1 MQWYF
6 KNNDSGSD
14 KKCGIVFAS
23 IGFVATN
30 PLGSRKEVKTLAEK
44 RQHRYAFYLDD
55 EENEMLLSQTKEYNI
70 SVSKLIR
77 LLILYQCIK
86 FPPKEIRSVV
96 PELRRI
102 GNNLNQ
108 IARALNSKSYVTDKE
123 IRNAI
128 SELRN
133 CERQLLKNFDTGR

>member
-1 MQWYF
+1 M
-6 KNNDSGSD
+6 
-14 KKCGIVFAS
+14 
-23 IGFVATN
+23 
-30 PLGSRKEVKTLAEK
+30 PRK

-55 EENEMLLSQTKEYNI
+55 EENEMLLSQTKEYNV

-108 IARALNSKSYVTDKE
+108 IASKAHTLGFVDEREYKE
-123 IRNAI
+123 DSNRLWRVVAEFSSQMSRGGVKFGNY
-128 SELRN
+128 EDMG
-133 CERQLLKNFDTGR
+133 C

>member
-1 MQWYF
+1 MQ
-6 KNNDSGSD
+6 
-14 KKCGIVFAS
+14 KKG
-23 IGFVATN
+23 
-30 PLGSRKEVKTLAEK
+30 VKHLPRK

-55 EENEMLLSQTKEYNI
+55 EENEMLLSQTKEYNV

-108 IARALNSKSYVTDKE
+108 IARALNSKSFVTDKE

-128 SELRN
+128 TELRA
-133 CERQLLKNFDTGR
+133 CEKQLLENFDTGR

>member
-1 MQWYF
+1 M
-6 KNNDSGSD
+6 
-14 KKCGIVFAS
+14 
-23 IGFVATN
+23 
-30 PLGSRKEVKTLAEK
+30 PRK

-55 EENEMLLSQTKEYNI
+55 EENEMLLSLTKRFCM
-70 SVSKLIR
+70 SVSEIIR
-77 LLILYQCIK
+77 LLIMYQCIR

-108 IARALNSKSYVTDKE
+108 IARALNSKSFVTDKE

-128 SELRN
+128 TELRD
-133 CERQLLKNFDTGR
+133 CEKQLLENLDTGR

>member
-1 MQWYF
+1 MWYCLCEHWICCN
-6 KNNDSGSD
+6 KSARKQ
-14 KKCGIVFAS
+14 KKG
-23 IGFVATN
+23 
-30 PLGSRKEVKTLAEK
+30 VKHLPRK

-55 EENEMLLSQTKEYNI
+55 EENEMLLSLTKRFCM
-70 SVSKLIR
+70 SVSEIIR
-77 LLILYQCIK
+77 LLIMYQCIK

-108 IARALNSKSYVTDKE
+108 IARALNSKSFVTDKE

-128 SELRN
+128 TELRD
-133 CERQLLKNFDTGR
+133 CEKQLLENFDTGR

>member
-1 MQWYF
+1 M
-6 KNNDSGSD
+6 
-14 KKCGIVFAS
+14 A
-23 IGFVATN
+23 
-30 PLGSRKEVKTLAEK
+30 RK

-55 EENEMLLSQTKEYNI
+55 EENEMLLSLTKRFCM
-70 SVSKLIR
+70 SVSEIIR
-77 LLILYQCIK
+77 LLIMYQCIR

-108 IARALNSKSYVTDKE
+108 IARALNSKSFVTDKE

-128 SELRN
+128 TELRD
-133 CERQLLKNFDTGR
+133 CEKQVLENFDTGR

>member
-1 MQWYF
+1 M
-6 KNNDSGSD
+6 
-14 KKCGIVFAS
+14 
-23 IGFVATN
+23 
-30 PLGSRKEVKTLAEK
+30 PRK

-55 EENEMLLSQTKEYNI
+55 EENEMLLSLTKRFCM
-70 SVSKLIR
+70 SVSEIIR
-77 LLILYQCIK
+77 LLIMYQCIR

-108 IARALNSKSYVTDKE
+108 IARALNSKSFVNDKE

-128 SELRN
+128 TELRN
-133 CERQLLKNFDTGR
+133 CEKQLLENFDTGR

>member
-1 MQWYF
+1 M
-6 KNNDSGSD
+6 
-14 KKCGIVFAS
+14 
-23 IGFVATN
+23 
-30 PLGSRKEVKTLAEK
+30 PRK

-55 EENEMLLSQTKEYNI
+55 EENEMLLSLTKRFCM
-70 SVSKLIR
+70 SVSEIIR
-77 LLILYQCIK
+77 LLIMYQCIR

-108 IARALNSKSYVTDKE
+108 IARALNSKSFVTDKE

-128 SELRN
+128 AELRD
-133 CERQLLKNFDTGR
+133 CEKQLLENFDTGR

>member
-1 MQWYF
+1 M
-6 KNNDSGSD
+6 
-14 KKCGIVFAS
+14 
-23 IGFVATN
+23 
-30 PLGSRKEVKTLAEK
+30 PRK

-55 EENEMLLSQTKEYNI
+55 EENEMLLSQTKEYNV

-86 FPPKEIRSVV
+86 FPHKEIRSVI

-108 IARALNSKSYVTDKE
+108 IARALNSKSFVTDKE

-128 SELRN
+128 TELRD
-133 CERQLLKNFDTGR
+133 CEKQLLENFELGR

>member
-1 MQWYF
+1 MPYFF
-6 KNNDSGSD
+6 KNNGSGND
-14 KKCGIVFAS
+14 KKHGIVFAS

-30 PLGSRKEVKTLAEK
+30 PLVSRKEVKKLPRK

-55 EENEMLLSQTKEYNI
+55 MENEMLLSQTKEYNI
-70 SVSKLIR
+70 SVSKFIR
-77 LLILYQCIK
+77 MLILYQCIK

-108 IARALNSKSYVTDKE
+108 IARALNGKSFVTDKE

-128 SELRN
+128 TELRN
-133 CERQLLKNFDTGR
+133 CEKQLLENYDTKR

>member
-1 MQWYF
+1 M
-6 KNNDSGSD
+6 
-14 KKCGIVFAS
+14 
-23 IGFVATN
+23 
-30 PLGSRKEVKTLAEK
+30 PRK

-55 EENEMLLSQTKEYNI
+55 EENEMLLSQTKEYNV

-108 IARALNSKSYVTDKE
+108 IAKALNGKSFVTDKE

-128 SELRN
+128 TELRD
-133 CERQLLKNFDTGR
+133 CEKQLLENFDTGR

>member
-1 MQWYF
+1 M
-6 KNNDSGSD
+6 
-14 KKCGIVFAS
+14 
-23 IGFVATN
+23 
-30 PLGSRKEVKTLAEK
+30 PRK

-55 EENEMLLSQTKEYNI
+55 EENEMLLSLTKRFCM
-70 SVSKLIR
+70 SVSEIIR
-77 LLILYQCIK
+77 LLIMYQCIR

-108 IARALNSKSYVTDKE
+108 IARVLNSKSFVTDKE

-128 SELRN
+128 TELRD
-133 CERQLLKNFDTGR
+133 CEKQLLENFDTGR

>member
-1 MQWYF
+1 MWYRLCEHWICCN
-6 KNNDSGSD
+6 KSARKQ
-14 KKCGIVFAS
+14 KKG
-23 IGFVATN
+23 
-30 PLGSRKEVKTLAEK
+30 VKHLPRK

-86 FPPKEIRSVV
+86 IPPKEIRSVV

-108 IARALNSKSYVTDKE
+108 IARALNSKSFVTDKE

-128 SELRN
+128 TELRD
-133 CERQLLKNFDTGR
+133 CEKQLLENFDTGR

>member
-1 MQWYF
+1 MWYRLCEHWICCN
-6 KNNDSGSD
+6 KSARKQ
-14 KKCGIVFAS
+14 KKG
-23 IGFVATN
+23 
-30 PLGSRKEVKTLAEK
+30 VKHLPRK

-55 EENEMLLSQTKEYNI
+55 EENEMLLSLTKRFCMSI
-70 SVSKLIR
+70 SDIIR
-77 LLILYQCIK
+77 LLIMYQCIK

-108 IARALNSKSYVTDKE
+108 IARALNSKSFVTDKE

-128 SELRN
+128 TELRN
-133 CERQLLKNFDTGR
+133 CEKQLLENFDTGR

>member
-1 MQWYF
+1 M
-6 KNNDSGSD
+6 
-14 KKCGIVFAS
+14 
-23 IGFVATN
+23 
-30 PLGSRKEVKTLAEK
+30 PRK

-55 EENEMLLSQTKEYNI
+55 EENEMLLSLTKRFCMSI
-70 SVSKLIR
+70 SDIIR
-77 LLILYQCIK
+77 LLIMYQCIK

-108 IARALNSKSYVTDKE
+108 IARALNSKSFVTDKE

-128 SELRN
+128 TELRN
-133 CERQLLKNFDTGR
+133 CEKQLLENLDTGR

>member
-1 MQWYF
+1 MWYRLCEHWICC
-6 KNNDSGSD
+6 NRS
-14 KKCGIVFAS
+14 A
-23 IGFVATN
+23 
-30 PLGSRKEVKTLAEK
+30 RKQKRGENTCREKDNTDTL
-44 RQHRYAFYLDD
+44 FYLDD
-55 EENEMLLSQTKEYNI
+55 EENEMLLSQTKEYNV

-108 IARALNSKSYVTDKE
+108 IARALNSKSFVTDKE

-128 SELRN
+128 TELRD
-133 CERQLLKNFDTGR
+133 CEKQLLENFDTGR

>member
-1 MQWYF
+1 M
-6 KNNDSGSD
+6 
-14 KKCGIVFAS
+14 
-23 IGFVATN
+23 
-30 PLGSRKEVKTLAEK
+30 PRK

-55 EENEMLLSQTKEYNI
+55 EENEMLLSLTKRFCMSI
-70 SVSKLIR
+70 SDIIR
-77 LLILYQCIK
+77 LLIMYQCIK

-108 IARALNSKSYVTDKE
+108 IARALNSKSFVTDRE

-128 SELRN
+128 TELRD
-133 CERQLLKNFDTGR
+133 CEKQLLEKFDTGR

>member
-1 MQWYF
+1 
-6 KNNDSGSD
+6 
-14 KKCGIVFAS
+14 
-23 IGFVATN
+23 
-30 PLGSRKEVKTLAEK
+30 VKYLPRK

-55 EENEMLLSQTKEYNI
+55 EENEMLLSLTKRFCM
-70 SVSKLIR
+70 SVSEIIR
-77 LLILYQCIK
+77 LLIMYQCIK

-108 IARALNSKSYVTDKE
+108 IARALNSKSFVTDKE

-128 SELRN
+128 TELRD
-133 CERQLLKNFDTGR
+133 CEKQLLENFDTGR

>member
-1 MQWYF
+1 MWYCLCEHWICCN
-6 KNNDSGSD
+6 KSARKR
-14 KKCGIVFAS
+14 KKG
-23 IGFVATN
+23 
-30 PLGSRKEVKTLAEK
+30 VKHLPRK

-55 EENEMLLSQTKEYNI
+55 EENEMLLSLTKRFCMSI
-70 SVSKLIR
+70 SEIIR
-77 LLILYQCIK
+77 LLIMYQCIK

-108 IARALNSKSYVTDKE
+108 IARALNSKSFVTDKE

-128 SELRN
+128 TELRD
-133 CERQLLKNFDTGR
+133 CEKQLLENFDTGR

>member
-1 MQWYF
+1 MWYRLCEHWICCN
-6 KNNDSGSD
+6 KSARKQ
-14 KKCGIVFAS
+14 KKG
-23 IGFVATN
+23 
-30 PLGSRKEVKTLAEK
+30 VKHLPRK

-55 EENEMLLSQTKEYNI
+55 EENEMLLSQTKEYNV

-108 IARALNSKSYVTDKE
+108 IARALNSKSFVTDKE

-128 SELRN
+128 IELRD
-133 CERQLLKNFDTGR
+133 CEKQLLENFDTGR

>member
-1 MQWYF
+1 M
-6 KNNDSGSD
+6 
-14 KKCGIVFAS
+14 
-23 IGFVATN
+23 
-30 PLGSRKEVKTLAEK
+30 PRK

-55 EENEMLLSQTKEYNI
+55 EENEMLLSLTKRFCM
-70 SVSKLIR
+70 SVSEIIR
-77 LLILYQCIK
+77 LLIMYQCIR

-108 IARALNSKSYVTDKE
+108 IARALNSKSFVNDKE

-128 SELRN
+128 TELRD
-133 CERQLLKNFDTGR
+133 CEKQLLENFDTGR

>member
-1 MQWYF
+1 MWYCLCEHWICCN
-6 KNNDSGSD
+6 KS
-14 KKCGIVFAS
+14 A
-23 IGFVATN
+23 
-30 PLGSRKEVKTLAEK
+30 RKQTKGVKHLPRK

-55 EENEMLLSQTKEYNI
+55 EENEMLLSLTKRFCM
-70 SVSKLIR
+70 SVSEIIR
-77 LLILYQCIK
+77 LLIMYQCIR

-108 IARALNSKSYVTDKE
+108 IARALNSKSFVTDKE

-128 SELRN
+128 TELRD
-133 CERQLLKNFDTGR
+133 CEKQLLENFDTGR

>member
-1 MQWYF
+1 M
-6 KNNDSGSD
+6 
-14 KKCGIVFAS
+14 
-23 IGFVATN
+23 
-30 PLGSRKEVKTLAEK
+30 PRK

-55 EENEMLLSQTKEYNI
+55 EENEMLLSLTKRFCM
-70 SVSKLIR
+70 SVSEIIR
-77 LLILYQCIK
+77 LLIMYQYIR

-108 IARALNSKSYVTDKE
+108 IARALNSKSFVTDKE

-128 SELRN
+128 TELRD
-133 CERQLLKNFDTGR
+133 CEKQLLENFDTGR

>member
-1 MQWYF
+1 M
-6 KNNDSGSD
+6 
-14 KKCGIVFAS
+14 
-23 IGFVATN
+23 
-30 PLGSRKEVKTLAEK
+30 PRK

-55 EENEMLLSQTKEYNI
+55 EENEMLLSLTKRFCM
-70 SVSKLIR
+70 SVSEIIR
-77 LLILYQCIK
+77 LLIMYQCIK

-108 IARALNSKSYVTDKE
+108 IARTLNGKSFVTDKE

-128 SELRN
+128 TELRD
-133 CERQLLKNFDTGR
+133 CEKQLLENFDTGR

>member
-1 MQWYF
+1 M
-6 KNNDSGSD
+6 
-14 KKCGIVFAS
+14 
-23 IGFVATN
+23 
-30 PLGSRKEVKTLAEK
+30 PRK

-55 EENEMLLSQTKEYNI
+55 EENEMLLSLTKRFCM
-70 SVSKLIR
+70 SVSEIIR
-77 LLILYQCIK
+77 LLIMYQCIR

-108 IARALNSKSYVTDKE
+108 IARSLNSKSFVTDKE

-128 SELRN
+128 AELRD
-133 CERQLLKNFDTGR
+133 CEKQLLENFDTGR

>member
-1 MQWYF
+1 MWYRLCEHWICCN
-6 KNNDSGSD
+6 KSARKQ
-14 KKCGIVFAS
+14 KKG
-23 IGFVATN
+23 
-30 PLGSRKEVKTLAEK
+30 VKHLPRK

-55 EENEMLLSQTKEYNI
+55 EENEMLLSLTKRFCM
-70 SVSKLIR
+70 SVSEIIR
-77 LLILYQCIK
+77 LLIMYQCIR

-108 IARALNSKSYVTDKE
+108 IARALNSKSFVTDKE

-128 SELRN
+128 TELRD
-133 CERQLLKNFDTGR
+133 CEKQLLENFDTGR

>member
-1 MQWYF
+1 M
-6 KNNDSGSD
+6 
-14 KKCGIVFAS
+14 
-23 IGFVATN
+23 
-30 PLGSRKEVKTLAEK
+30 PRK

-55 EENEMLLSQTKEYNI
+55 EENEMLLSLTKRFCM
-70 SVSKLIR
+70 SVSEIIRFLIM
-77 LLILYQCIK
+77 YQCIK

-108 IARALNSKSYVTDKE
+108 IARALNSKSFVTDKE

-128 SELRN
+128 AELRD
-133 CERQLLKNFDTGR
+133 CEKQLLANFDTGR

>member
-1 MQWYF
+1 MGALKTVVSSLWALDLLQQIRSSAEKRW
-6 KNNDSGSD
+6 
-14 KKCGIVFAS
+14 KCL
-23 IGFVATN
+23 
-30 PLGSRKEVKTLAEK
+30 PRK

-55 EENEMLLSQTKEYNI
+55 EENEMLLSQTKEYNV

-77 LLILYQCIK
+77 MLILYQCIK

-133 CERQLLKNFDTGR
+133 CERQLLKNFDTWRW